1 MISYDLKERITFE
14 LFTQVCQEKKK
25 DYTCLLMTTTKEN
38 LFSSIQDDRNIP
50 APTVVHCEKQCVYI
64 NKN

>member
-1 MISYDLKERITFE
+1 MTYKKGLHLNYLPRCVKK
-14 LFTQVCQEKKK
+14 KKK
-25 DYTCLLMTTTKEN
+25 DYTCLNMTTTKEN

-50 APTVVHCEKQCVYI
+50 APTVVHCEKECVYI